1 LRRKASRSCP
11 WRELGCEAQG
21 LLDLGIAQG
30 LGQAGELPRQFFD
43 LAGRVIG
50 APAMAHAEIKELAQ
64 DIHLEIDGF
73 PRDLAQ
79 TSILPGLDGVLA
91 QGTQIA

>member
-1 LRRKASRSCP
+1 
-11 WRELGCEAQG
+11 
-21 LLDLGIAQG
+21 
-30 LGQAGELPRQFFD
+30 
-43 LAGRVIG
+43 
-50 APAMAHAEIKELAQ
+50 MAHAEIKELAQ
-64 DIHLEIDGF
+64 DIHFEIDGF